1 MVTER
6 HESLLF
12 LLGVTLCVTPNTLEW
27 LVAIIMY
34 FWCLHK
40 WNAVSLIWCDVV
52 NNLTLAM
59 FHVSS
64 LKTKLK
70 FQQIGMFMF
79 RLQSESADLS
89 DSNIVLSVSLFSFM
103 LYYQNY
109 RHETTAERLVWF
121 CSVRSFLLP
130 LSLLTT

>member
-1 MVTER
+1 
-6 HESLLF
+6 
-12 LLGVTLCVTPNTLEW
+12 
-27 LVAIIMY
+27 
-34 FWCLHK
+34 
-40 WNAVSLIWCDVV
+40 
-52 NNLTLAM
+52 M

-109 RHETTAERLVWF
+109 RHETTAERLV
-121 CSVRSFLLP
+121 
-130 LSLLTT
+130 